1 MNEDQQQE
9 MVKILK
15 ALANPVRLRMIA
27 SLHEE
32 PKNVYAL
39 SKELGLSYPLA
50 HLHLKGLRK
59 LGLVKEVRTVKQAEG
74 MPSIKYYAPSD
85 FELILT
91 PRSIREV
98 FLNKR
103 GDEKDD

>member
-9 MVKILK
+9 MVKVLK
-15 ALANPVRLRMIA
+15 ALANPIRLKMIA
-27 SLHEE
+27 ILHEE

-50 HLHLKGLRK
+50 YLHLKGLRK
-59 LGLVKEVRTVKQAEG
+59 MGLVRVVRTVKQAEG
-74 MPSIKYYAPSD
+74 MPSVRYYAPSD

-91 PRSIREV
+91 PRKIWEV
-98 FLNKR
+98 FLNKC
-103 GDEKDD
+103 GGEKDD